1 MGTGR
6 AWGTWAIAGAV
17 LAVVPACGDSGG
29 EEPETV
35 DCDRQPP
42 LDWDNFGEGF
52 FSLLCTSFHSAKN
65 SDVQRSGA
73 PIGLDF
79 DTYGQVVREV
89 SRIETETTGPDAA
102 MPPSG
107 GEPQQTDGTTAAGQ
121 CRTKGRTRVSGRPLP
136 AQYHPPADG
145 ARDARRCLNDR
156 QARA

>member
-6 AWGTWAIAGAV
+6 AWWTCAIAVAV
-17 LAVVPACGDSGG
+17 LAVVPACDDSGG
-29 EEPETV
+29 EAPETV

-52 FSLLCTSFHSAKN
+52 FALHCTSCHSAKN

-79 DTYGQVVREV
+79 DSYSQVVREV
-89 SRIETETTGPDAA
+89 SRIETETAGPDAA

-107 GEPQQTDGTTAAGQ
+107 GEPTEAELTMLREWLECAVWPD
-121 CRTKGRTRVSGRPLP
+121 
-136 AQYHPPADG
+136 H
-145 ARDARRCLNDR
+145 DALEANGGL
-156 QARA
+156 